1 MNSPLPRRAVL
12 LAGFGVL
19 SGLAVGGAVAG
30 CDAKPPVQPST
41 EPEPAPSQPPVFAG
55 GAAAAKLE
63 EQLARQARSLL
74 KAGDDELGRPLTA
87 ILTAAAAGHQLHLTA
102 LVAPEPTGRPTTGG
116 SPRPTPKPT
125 EADLP
130 GGLKELAAAEA
141 AAATEYAERAVAAE
155 SVTAL
160 FWASLAAAA
169 DGYGQAVRQQGDSTK
184 GAGPAKAP
192 KPVPHRPVQPVEE
205 EQARRAMV
213 DQLHAVTYGYQMAIG
228 HLTEQRFERAATAL
242 RQYRSLRDRLI
253 AELVDAS
260 AEVPPAAPAYD
271 VPVRPTDAGSA
282 AKLIMTLETALLPF
296 CGQWVAAAGSEEDRE
311 LAVATLRS
319 TTVAAV
325 GWGGPLL
332 SWPGYVEP

>member
-1 MNSPLPRRAVL
+1 MNPPLPRRAVL

-19 SGLAVGGAVAG
+19 GGAVIG
-30 CDAKPPVQPST
+30 CDAKAPVEPT
-41 EPEPAPSQPPVFAG
+41 TGPEPAPTQPPVFAG
-55 GAAAAKLE
+55 GAAAAKVE

-74 KAGDDELGRPLTA
+74 KAGGDDLGRPLTA
-87 ILTAAAAGHQLHLTA
+87 ILTAAAAGHQLHLAA
-102 LVAPEPTGRPTTGG
+102 LTAPEPTGRPTSGG

-125 EADLP
+125 KAALP
-130 GGLKELAAAEA
+130 GGLKELAAGETA
-141 AAATEYAERAVAAE
+141 AAGQYAERAAAAE

-169 DGYGQAVRQQGDSTK
+169 DGYGQALRQQGASTK

-192 KPVPHRPVQPVEE
+192 KPGPHRPVQAVEP
-205 EQARRAMV
+205 EQARKAMV
-213 DQLHAVTYGYQMAIG
+213 DQLHAVAYGYQTAIG
-228 HLTEQRFERAATAL
+228 HLTEDRFERAATAL
-242 RQYRSLRDRLI
+242 REHRSLRDRLI
-253 AELVDAS
+253 EELVEAS
-260 AEVPPAAPAYD
+260 ADVPPAAPAYD
-271 VPVRPTDAGSA
+271 LPVRPTDPASA

-296 CGQWVAAAGSEEDRE
+296 CGQWVAAADSAEDRE

-319 TTVAAV
+319 TSTAAA